1 MIMPD
6 EILIY
11 VITLLLTVIG
21 VFLMRLLNQIDE
33 LTTQFKDLI
42 DIVAVVKTALVEHK
56 GDVLV
61 IKEKIENNTKDI
73 QDMNMLY
80 DRIRLVEN
88 EITGIKAMRH

>member
-1 MIMPD
+1 MPN
-6 EILIY
+6 ETLIY

-21 VFLMRLLNQIDE
+21 VFLMRLLHQIDE